1 MEQFMT
7 GDPLRSRD
15 MTSTTSPRHTPQI
28 VVMGVSGSGKST
40 VGAQLADVLGVP
52 FIDGDG
58 LHPES
63 NIEKMAAGTPLTD
76 ADRWPW
82 LAEVGRVLR
91 DSGES
96 GEGAIVACSA
106 LRRAYRDAIL
116 DAAPDALF
124 VHLTGDRDV
133 LARRMSGRSDH
144 FMPTTLLDSQIDTL
158 EPLNSD
164 EPGITIDIDTSVDGV
179 VEAARAQIAQEIAH
193 R

>member
-1 MEQFMT
+1 
-7 GDPLRSRD
+7 

-40 VGAQLADVLGVP
+40 VGAQLAEVLDVP

-76 ADRWPW
+76 TDRWPW

-96 GEGAIVACSA
+96 GEGAVVACSA

-124 VHLTGDRDV
+124 VHLTGDHDV

-158 EPLNSD
+158 EPLDSD
-164 EPGITIDIDTSVDGV
+164 EPGITIDIDQSVDGV
-179 VEAARAQIAQEIAH
+179 VEAARAQIAREIAH